1 MTVQFVDIAGQKI
14 AMLPAAD
21 YERLLEI
28 AEERA
33 DIVAAE
39 RAEKRRTDG
48 EEYIPFSL
56 VKSIID
62 GENALRAWR
71 KHRGLTLARLAKAV
85 GARQAML
92 SDIENGKAQGK
103 PALWRALA
111 RELDADVDD
120 ILPINDA

>member
-1 MTVQFVDIAGQKI
+1 MTAQIVEISGQKI

-21 YERLLEI
+21 YERLLDI
-28 AEERA
+28 VEERA
-33 DIVAAE
+33 DIAAAE
-39 RAEKRRTDG
+39 RAAKRRADG

-56 VKSIID
+56 VNSIID

-71 KHRGLTLARLAKAV
+71 KYRGLTLAHLAKAV
-85 GARQAML
+85 DARQAML

-111 RELDADVDD
+111 RELNVDVDD
-120 ILPINDA
+120 ILPDA